1 MGQQARAVKKTLF
14 VATKESVHEHTKAMT
29 ELFEVLEVLA
39 VIGDPVTEED
49 HVVHLLAS
57 LPDSYIMLVTAPE
70 ANSEAVSKTEIVME
84 RLSNKEGKMKGK
96 LVTMD

>member
-29 ELFEVLEVLA
+29 ELFEVLA

-49 HVVHLLAS
+49 RAVHLLAS